1 MGHKVPPFAQRIGI
15 THTWRTRWFVDK
27 GYATLLHKDL
37 AIRNFLQKA
46 MKKAGVADIIIERTA
61 DSVIATV
68 HVAKPG
74 VVIGKGGK
82 NVDEMKKEV
91 EKIAGTKVQ
100 LNIQEVDSVYKHAAL
115 IAQDVASS
123 IERRIS
129 YRRSMK
135 QVMKKAMEENGIY
148 GIKIK
153 CSGRLNGVEI
163 ARRESMKDGAI
174 PLHTLRADIDYG
186 FTTAETTYGTIGV
199 KVWLYKGEVL

>member
-15 THTWRTRWFVDK
+15 TTTWRTRWFLDK
-27 GYATLLHKDL
+27 GYSSVLHKDL
-37 AIRNFLQKA
+37 AIRAFIEKS
-46 MKKAGVADIIIERTA
+46 MKKAGIADIIIERTA

-82 NVDEMKKEV
+82 NVDEIKKEI

-100 LNIQEVDSVYKHAAL
+100 LNIQEVGNVNKHASL
-115 IAQDVASS
+115 IAQDVGYN

-129 YRRSMK
+129 YRRAMK
-135 QVMKKAMEENGIY
+135 QAIKKAMEEGGAL

-153 CSGRLNGVEI
+153 CSGRLNGAEI
-163 ARRESMKDGAI
+163 ARRESLKEGAI

-186 FTTAETTYGTIGV
+186 FTTAETTYGTIGI